1 MQVHG
6 YRQRYSGRARARPE
20 AGFSL
25 IELIVS
31 LTIFSL
37 LIGTLVTLIA
47 TGLQAARTNKDRAV
61 AVHLASQEMDAIRQA
76 SFSTI
81 KIGQSAP
88 QNITVNTVVYAVKR
102 KTEWVAKSA
111 TNDACDS
118 TGSSPQVLRATVSVT
133 WPNMHNTQPVETSTE
148 ISPPVGSYDPDNGHI
163 AVRVRDSNASPIGG
177 VPVRV
182 TGSGVDTTQT
192 TIDGSGCAFFGF
204 LTPGTYSVTLGT
216 TGWVD
221 RQSIAAPTQSVT
233 VTAATIT
240 SISFDYDQAA
250 TVALTLS
257 GINSGLPANAVPITI
272 ANTGL
277 LPAGT
282 KTMTGTGITR
292 TLADLFPF
300 SDGYEMWSGDCADA
314 DPQGVNGSGT
324 RFWPGASRDNAVNV
338 DPGATTVA
346 TIAMPTLR
354 ISFERETAGAAITV
368 VAVHAADSRCG
379 SGSTLTLASF
389 TATGGSQLVALPFG
403 TWSIQAVAATPNS
416 TWQSVVMNPNDTS
429 TQDADVHIR

>member
-1 MQVHG
+1 MQGHG
-6 YRQRYSGRARARPE
+6 NRQRFSARGRARSD

-47 TGLQAARTNKDRAV
+47 TGLQAARTNKDRSV

-81 KIGQSAP
+81 AIGQSSHTV
-88 QNITVNTVVYAVKR
+88 TVNSVDYQVKR

-163 AVRVRDSNASPIGG
+163 AVRVRDSNASPVGG

-182 TGSGVDTTQT
+182 TGSGVDRTQT

-221 RQSIAAPTQSVT
+221 RQSVAAPTQTVG
-233 VTAATIT
+233 VTAATI
-240 SISFDYDQAA
+240 SSVAFDYDQAA

-257 GINSGLPANAVPITI
+257 GVNSGLPANAVPITI

-282 KTMTGTGITR
+282 KTITGTGITR
-292 TLADLFPF
+292 TLTDLFPF
-300 SDGYEMWSGDCADA
+300 SDGYEMWAGDCADA
-314 DPQGVNGSGT
+314 DPQGVNSSGT

-338 DPGATTVA
+338 DPGATTTA

-354 ISFERETAGAAITV
+354 ISFERDTPGAAVTV
-368 VAVHAADSRCG
+368 IAVHAADSRCG

-416 TWQSVVMNPNDTS
+416 AWQSVVMDPNTTS

>member
-1 MQVHG
+1 MQAHG
-6 YRQRYSGRARARPE
+6 YRQRFSGRARARPD

-47 TGLQAARTNKDRAV
+47 TGLQAARTNKDRSV

-76 SFSTI
+76 SFSSLA
-81 KIGQSAP
+81 IGQSSH
-88 QNITVNTVVYAVKR
+88 NVTINTVVYAVKR
-102 KTEWVAKSA
+102 ETEWVAKNA
-111 TNDACDS
+111 TSDACDS

-148 ISPPVGSYDPDNGHI
+148 IAPPVGSYNADNGHI
-163 AVRVRDSNASPIGG
+163 AVRVRDSNASPVGG

-192 TIDGSGCAFFGF
+192 SIDGSGCAFFGF
-204 LTPGTYSVTLGT
+204 LAPGTYSVTLGT

-221 RQSIAAPTQSVT
+221 RQGNPVPTQSVG

-240 SISFDYDQAA
+240 SIAFDYDQAA
-250 TVALTLS
+250 TVALNLS
-257 GINSGLPANAVPITI
+257 GINSGLPANAVPISL

-282 KTMTGTGITR
+282 TTVTGTGISR
-292 TLADLFPF
+292 TLTNLFPF

-314 DPQGVNGSGT
+314 DPQGVNASGT

-338 DPGATTVA
+338 DPGATTTA
-346 TIAMPTLR
+346 TLAMPTLR
-354 ISFERETAGAAITV
+354 ITFERETPGAAVTV
-368 VAVHAADSRCG
+368 IAVHAADSQCA

-389 TATGGSQLVALPFG
+389 TATGDSQLVALPFG

-416 TWQSVVMNPNDTS
+416 SWQSVVMNPNDTS
-429 TQDADVHIR
+429 TQNADVHIR